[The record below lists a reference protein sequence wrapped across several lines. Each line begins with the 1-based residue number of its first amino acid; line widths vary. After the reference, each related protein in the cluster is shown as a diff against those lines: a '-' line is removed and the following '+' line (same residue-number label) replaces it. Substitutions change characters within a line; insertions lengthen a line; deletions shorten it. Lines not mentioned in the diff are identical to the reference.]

1 MHRLKALGP
10 AIREVRKSRGL
21 SQEKLAEIS
30 KLHRN
35 FIGLVER
42 NATVPA
48 LDSLIA
54 IADALEIKLSEL
66 ICLMEQGS
74 EDQ

>member
-21 SQEKLAEIS
+21 SQEKLAELS

-66 ICLMEQGS
+66 ICRMEQGS

>member
-1 MHRLKALGP
+1 MRRLEALGP
-10 AIREVRKSRGL
+10 AIRELRKERGL
-21 SQEKLAEIS
+21 SQEKLAEMA

-35 FIGLVER
+35 FVGLIER

-54 IADALEIKLSEL
+54 IADALEIELSEL
-66 ICLMEQGS
+66 ISRMEHKAI
-74 EDQ
+74 D